1 MGTPENRSLFHQSR
15 STKSLPGG
23 AGEGSWKPRA
33 PTRNWFRQPAVQRPR
48 NGFHKHW
55 LRQGATA
62 SNQHKHW
69 LHTAA
74 PASFNQDIQPLGRSQ
89 MRLAAP
95 GRKTSTGH
103 KVGAWPVKHHQV
115 SAAGS
120 RSPASSL
127 SGSSPAFFQPC
138 TRSRKLLRLCLRSP
152 PATHMLTRAPNARPA
167 QRHIG
172 IRNPEARTDSRSG
185 QGPFGFVQQAAP
197 AMFGLTKPTRC

>member
-1 MGTPENRSLFHQSR
+1 VGTPENRSLFHQSR

-48 NGFHKHW
+48 NVFHKDW

-69 LHTAA
+69 LHTAT

-115 SAAGS
+115 SSAAE
-120 RSPASSL
+120 A
-127 SGSSPAFFQPC
+127 Q
-138 TRSRKLLRLCLRSP
+138 LLPFLVR
-152 PATHMLTRAPNARPA
+152 ARPSFS
-167 QRHIG
+167 R
-172 IRNPEARTDSRSG
+172 ARDRESFCVSASG
-185 QGPFGFVQQAAP
+185 LNRPH
-197 AMFGLTKPTRC
+197 TC